1 MRNPGNLGHVRNN
14 WKILWEKR
22 YFIPAQRFV
31 LLYNFGQQQTQNK
44 MEMASTWITVKQCK
58 TPDMISFVWLN

>member
-14 WKILWEKR
+14 RKILWEKR

-31 LLYNFGQQQTQNK
+31 LLYNFGQQQTQHE
-44 MEMASTWITVKQCK
+44 MEMASTRIKYTK
-58 TPDMISFVWLN
+58 TMPDTRRD